1 MTLERRL
8 SPEEEELQAK
18 HAELDALLNQL
29 AQKELDLETLHAEIN
44 TFFLAYNAAV
54 LPKVAESRDL
64 RARIAYAVYILD
76 PRDATQNE
84 SQEAREAA
92 DQSERDRQ
100 EHLGASGQKDS
111 DQPESFKPSP
121 ELRSIYLDLV
131 KKAHPDLGKDHE
143 DRRRRNDF
151 MVRANQAYQDGDGNA
166 LQALADEWAL
176 GEDPAERESIGD
188 RLIRL
193 IRQISDVR
201 NRVATLDSETDIVK
215 NSEEYLLVDQA
226 EQARSEG
233 RDLVSEHVARTEEH
247 ITDLKSQI
255 ADIKDRLTGIYN
267 G

>member
-18 HAELDALLNQL
+18 QAELDALLNRL

-54 LPKVAESRDL
+54 LPKVSEAKEL
-64 RARIAYAVYILD
+64 RARIAQAMYILD
-76 PRDATQNE
+76 PREGTQNE
-84 SQEAREAA
+84 SREARESAE
-92 DQSERDRQ
+92 QSERDRQ
-100 EHLGASGQKDS
+100 EQFGASEPNEAV
-111 DQPESFKPSP
+111 QPESFKPSP

-131 KKAHPDLGKDHE
+131 KKAHPDLGKDDE

-151 MVRANQAYQDGDGNA
+151 MVRVNQAYQDGDASA

-176 GEDPAERESIGD
+176 GGDPAEGESVGD
-188 RLIRL
+188 RLVRL

-201 NRVATLDSETDIVK
+201 NRLATMDTEIENVK
-215 NSEEYLLVDQA
+215 TADDYRLVNQA

-233 RDLVSEHVARTEEH
+233 RDLIAEHVDRTQEH
-247 ITDLKSQI
+247 IDDLESQI